1 MIKWAGWL
9 ILLYGV
15 AHTLGALTIEG
26 AGGHAAAWF
35 SGQLWDDDLSN
46 MSAAGNALWLSLF
59 SFGPML
65 VLVGTMVLWMDRNHV
80 IPPIFVPCTLLIWNL
95 IDAATLLFTPWP
107 IITIASTL
115 LFFGIRRARANKSRH
130 AT

>member
-9 ILLYGV
+9 ILLYGA

-26 AGGHAAAWF
+26 AGGHAAEWF

-46 MSAAGNALWLSLF
+46 MSAAGNAFWLSID

-65 VLVGTMVLWMDRNHV
+65 VLIGMMVLWMQHNRV
-80 IPPIFVPCTLLIWNL
+80 VPPMFVPAALLAWNL
-95 IDAATLLFTPWP
+95 IDAAALLYTPWP
-107 IITIASTL
+107 IITIASIL
-115 LFFGIRRARANKSRH
+115 LMIGVRRAKGNG
-130 AT
+130 T